1 MVEMSYRFHPKLDA
15 LLTNG
20 EAVWKLKEL
29 ATNEELGREI
39 QKGMASPEFVARL
52 DRIEKILLHA
62 GAKMVNRVALKSL
75 MVTAGLVYG
84 EMPWFAERASMMTLH
99 EAAEPIAHLLKIFK
113 SDENRAA
120 LLHTLG
126 ASAHVPAKG
135 AEAAHAAALKSAQMR
150 LDHLLHGLEE
160 IGSKLP
166 PPPQKERVKR
176 DFDALVHLLAQHF
189 EEMTG
194 AQFTQDWFTNKRSRR
209 EPLSDGAKF
218 GYEVVEFIDSKRLV
232 DLPGAAR
239 RVVSD
244 RRNGTFQK
252 SG

>member
-1 MVEMSYRFHPKLDA
+1 MVEMSYRFHPKLGA

-20 EAVWKLKEL
+20 EAAWKLKEL
-29 ATNEELGREI
+29 ATNEEFGKAI
-39 QKGMASPEFVARL
+39 QTGMARPDFVARL
-52 DRIEKILLHA
+52 DRIEKILLRA
-62 GAKMVNRVALKSL
+62 GAKTVNRMALKSL
-75 MVTAGLVYG
+75 MVMADLLYG

-99 EAAEPIAHLLKIFK
+99 KAAGPIAHLLKIFK

-126 ASAHVPAKG
+126 GPTYVPTKA
-135 AEAAHAAALKSAQMR
+135 AEAAHAIELKSAQTR

-166 PPPQKERVKR
+166 PPPQKERVTR
-176 DFDALVHLLAQHF
+176 DLDALVDLLAQHF

-194 AQFTQDWFTNKRSRR
+194 GQFTQDWFTNNQSRR
-209 EPLSDGAKF
+209 EAASDGAKF
-218 GYEVVEFIDSKRLV
+218 VYEVVEFIDSKRLV

-239 RVVSD
+239 RVVRD

-252 SG
+252 TV